1 MDKIE
6 AGKFVDTLPE
16 GQVRDQGAIAL
27 LNRSLHLGVD
37 ASGKR
42 LTPEERRILDK
53 TIQHLRDKA
62 MKEFRQSAKGVRN
75 HYLHTQQLL
84 EQQWKIQDPAV
95 QEVLIERCLDAGA
108 PATDCISRE

>member
-42 LTPEERRILDK
+42 LTPEERRIYEK
-53 TIQHLRDKA
+53 TFHHLTGKV
-62 MKEFRQSAKGVRN
+62 MEEFRQSAKGVHN
-75 HYLHTQQLL
+75 HYSHTQIFLNHHL
-84 EQQWKIQDPAV
+84 RIQNSAV
-95 QEVLIERCLDAGA
+95 QEELIERCLDTGVS
-108 PATDCISRE
+108 ATDCPSRE